1 MAGSG
6 GTWAT
11 LVDVIDLVG
20 IVIGVG
26 HIIHVLNGP
35 PAVGVVGG

>member
-35 PAVGVVGG
+35 PVVGVVGG